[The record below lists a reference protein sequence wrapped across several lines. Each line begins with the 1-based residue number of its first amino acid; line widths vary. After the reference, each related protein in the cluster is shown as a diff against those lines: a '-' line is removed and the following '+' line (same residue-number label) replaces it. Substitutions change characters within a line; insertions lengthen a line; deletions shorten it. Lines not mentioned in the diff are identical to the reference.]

1 MRPLT
6 AAPVRYRARVIS
18 ARLVCAA
25 GLVVG
30 LALAGCGSGKSSST
44 TTSQVAFKA
53 GFATSQKEFR
63 KLGTDLAK
71 DITGAGARTDAELA
85 KEFNRLATRAS
96 QQADQLAALHAPA
109 KYATR
114 VSSLVAG
121 FHGMKAD
128 LSKISTAATN
138 HDASSAEAAT
148 RQLLT
153 DAAKIKTAD
162 VSLSKD
168 LGLPQA
174 GRASSSS
181 ASTSASTTTTT
192 SG

>member
-1 MRPLT
+1 MQSLT

-18 ARLVCAA
+18 GRLVCAA
-25 GLVVG
+25 AMVLGLG
-30 LALAGCGSGKSSST
+30 LAGCGSGTSSSSS
-44 TTSQVAFKA
+44 TSQVAFKA

-63 KLGTDLAK
+63 KLGTELAK
-71 DITGAGARTDAELA
+71 DITGAGVRTDAELA
-85 KEFNRLATRAS
+85 KEFSRLATRAG

-109 KYATR
+109 KYAAR
-114 VSSLVAG
+114 VSALVAG

-128 LSKISTAATN
+128 LAKISTAATN

-148 RQLLT
+148 RTLLT

-162 VSLSKD
+162 VSLSKA
-168 LGLPQA
+168 LGLPAA
-174 GRASSSS
+174 GAASSSS
-181 ASTSASTTTTT
+181 ASASASTTSTT